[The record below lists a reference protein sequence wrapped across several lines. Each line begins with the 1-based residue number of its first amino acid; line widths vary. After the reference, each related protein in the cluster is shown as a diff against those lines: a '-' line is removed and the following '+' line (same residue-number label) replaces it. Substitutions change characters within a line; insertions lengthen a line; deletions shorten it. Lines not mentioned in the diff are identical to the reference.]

1 MERDILSGR
10 DEKYVF
16 FLGCIVFS
24 YTVQYKKKK
33 KCTVYAI
40 VVVMLFCT
48 VAVIC
53 LHQVIRTFWSLESQ
67 GLPGV
72 LYTGESMGANIR
84 GPSCTPH
91 TVKPGILTLR

>member
-1 MERDILSGR
+1 MRNMSSFWAVLCFHI
-10 DEKYVF
+10 
-16 FLGCIVFS
+16 
-24 YTVQYKKKK
+24 QYS
-33 KCTVYAI
+33 TVYAI

>member
-1 MERDILSGR
+1 MRNMSSFWAVLCFHI
-10 DEKYVF
+10 
-16 FLGCIVFS
+16 
-24 YTVQYKKKK
+24 QYSTKKKK